1 MLIKNED
8 NTITVAQKSSQ
19 DLTEYYTASQVEE
32 QIINMANETNALAQI
47 NGAFYHPED
56 NADYQAERAERE
68 RISKNMGLQNQ
79 INELELKRIR
89 AFIEPGI
96 KDEKT
101 GETWLAYRT
110 AQIEELRKQMT

>member
-1 MLIKNED
+1 MCLIYKNVESLEKPLEAED
-8 NTITVAQKSSQ
+8 TATGVYFRKNITTKEKDGNTVYCYEEGFLTLEEYKNSSI
-19 DLTEYYTASQVEE
+19 YF
-32 QIINMANETNALAQI
+32 N
-47 NGAFYHPED
+47 
-56 NADYQAERAERE
+56 RE
-68 RISKNMGLQNQ
+68 RNKGLQNQ

-89 AFIEPGI
+89 AFIEPGV